1 MSLVSPSTRSVNTK
15 DIFQTG
21 LSEEKG
27 DCLHSIDAPIGN
39 ATHGMSSSIV
49 GHKVTC
55 HNIFPAF
62 LCEDRFRG
70 PGVVVQDSTTR
81 SADPGCRIQVSK

>member
-1 MSLVSPSTRSVNTK
+1 MTIGSIYCLAYGQCQALGLEMSFVSPSTCSVNTR

-21 LSEEKG
+21 REEEG

-62 LCEDRFRG
+62 LCEDRF
-70 PGVVVQDSTTR
+70 
-81 SADPGCRIQVSK
+81 